1 MPILSSVRR
10 TGKCDCSTSRMISS
24 FSQAGYLMRRLPHP
38 RSCFFFEHTA
48 LEGQL
53 GHDLLQRVGLA
64 TQILDLVRSGGPGR
78 IARQPLLARLEEVL
92 RPAVIQVLDDSLA

>member
-1 MPILSSVRR
+1 MPASNPYCRR
-10 TGKCDCSTSRMISS
+10 G
-24 FSQAGYLMRRLPHP
+24 GPYV
-38 RSCFFFEHTA
+38 FEHPV
-48 LEGQL
+48 LQGQL

-92 RPAVIQVLDDSLA
+92 RSAVIQVLDDSLAPAQLGDALLAAQAL